1 VLKDESLPSNQIA
14 KLLGGT
20 LDTEIEF
27 FQVVIEE
34 VIGFVLLYRIPF
46 SFITLFTL
54 YEPSLVALEPLPFA
68 Q

>member
-1 VLKDESLPSNQIA
+1 
-14 KLLGGT
+14 LGGT